1 MKRNAVLFAIALSAG
16 LVACANASDRRF
28 APGKAVDDSTEIIV
42 TDSAAL
48 ASERALS
55 TTSLATGLIAQA
67 EVKKEKNVFQKGEE
81 AVVKAAEKTAD
92 KSEKVY
98 DKSKKAV
105 VKTAEKTADKSE
117 KVYDKSKE
125 KVKEG
130 WEKLTGK

>member
-1 MKRNAVLFAIALSAG
+1 MKRNAGLFANALSAG

-81 AVVKAAEKTAD
+81 AVVK
-92 KSEKVY
+92 
-98 DKSKKAV
+98 
-105 VKTAEKTADKSE
+105 TAEKTADKSVQ
-117 KVYDKSKE
+117 VYDKSKE